1 MNKKNFL
8 KTAFFI
14 ASIIMIP
21 IIGNAQGITQFGTP
35 TNQNTFPKGEY
46 IELNNPQPTDV
57 SSWEKINKTHVVWGS
72 KNIRYEKNKIP
83 TAIKSTKNH
92 KIKAWKGERVNAQL
106 LVFGNKDLNLKVTHK
121 GDLTEEI
128 KTSFVR
134 YVMTDELNKDR
145 QGACGHR
152 PDITIFDS
160 SLVADVLDC
169 ISKEM
174 PYQKHTVQPVWI
186 QVQIPQNIKAGNYE
200 ITISVQDNDVTIDK
214 LRLNIEVINRTL
226 PSPEHWAFHLDLWQN
241 PFAEARYFQVDLWS
255 KAHLD
260 AMRPTMEMLAK
271 AGQKVIT
278 ASIMHKP
285 WGGQTEDYFES
296 MVTWRK
302 NIDGSW
308 HFDFDVFDCW
318 VEFMMS
324 CGINRQ
330 INCYSMI
337 PWSLSFQYFDQA
349 SNKLKTI
356 EATPSDSVYV
366 DVWTEMLKQ
375 FANHLKKKGWFDI
388 TTIAMD
394 ERPKEQMLSVFN
406 IIRNA
411 DKDFKISLAGE
422 WHEEL
427 EAELHDYCIAYKQDF
442 PDSILQRRKER
453 HQISTFYTCCTEPY
467 PNTFTFS
474 QPAEAEFLGWYT
486 ALTGLDGYLRWAY
499 NSYTLEPLLDSR
511 FRSFAAGDCYMVYP
525 EGRSSIRF
533 EKLTEGIQNFEKIN
547 ILRNEFK
554 NKNQAK
560 KMANLQT
567 ILASFSRENLDEK
580 LITNIVEKANNELSK
595 LQ

>member
-1 MNKKNFL
+1 MSKKFFF
-8 KTAFFI
+8 KTVL
-14 ASIIMIP
+14 SIVSIVIVP

-35 TNQNTFPKGEY
+35 TNQNAFPKGEY

-57 SSWEKINKTHVVWGS
+57 NSWKKINKTHVVWGS
-72 KNIRYEKNKIP
+72 KNIRYDKNRIP
-83 TAIKSTKNH
+83 TAIKSSKNH
-92 KIKAWKGERVNAQL
+92 KITAWKGERVNTQL

-169 ISKEM
+169 ISKEL
-174 PYQKHTVQPVWI
+174 PYRKNTVQPIWV
-186 QVQIPQNIKAGNYE
+186 QVQIPQNIKAGVYE
-200 ITISVQDNDVTIDK
+200 VTLVVQDSNVAIDK
-214 LRLNIEVINRTL
+214 LRLEIEVINRTL
-226 PSPEHWAFHLDLWQN
+226 PQPADWAFHLDLWQN

-260 AMRPTMEMLAK
+260 AMRPTMELLAK
-271 AGQKVIT
+271 SGQKVIT

-349 SNKLKTI
+349 SNKLKNI

-375 FANHLKKKGWFDI
+375 FAAHLKEKGWFDI

-411 DKDFKISLAGE
+411 DKEFKISLAGD
-422 WHEEL
+422 WHKEL
-427 EAELHDYCIAYKQDF
+427 ESELYDYCIAYKQDF
-442 PDSILQRRKER
+442 PDSVLQQRKQK

-486 ALTGLDGYLRWAY
+486 AYAGLDGYLRWAY

-533 EKLTEGIQNFEKIN
+533 EKLTEGIQNFEKIR

-554 NKNQAK
+554 SKNQAK
-560 KMANLQT
+560 KTAKLQSV
-567 ILASFSRENLDEK
+567 LATFSRENLNEK
-580 LITNIVEKANNELSK
+580 QITDIVEKANNELSK

>member
-1 MNKKNFL
+1 MSKKFFF
-8 KTAFFI
+8 KTI
-14 ASIIMIP
+14 LSIVSIVIVP

-35 TNQNTFPKGEY
+35 TNQNAFPKGEY

-57 SSWEKINKTHVVWGS
+57 NSWKKINKTHVVWGS
-72 KNIRYEKNKIP
+72 KNIRYDKNRIP
-83 TAIKSTKNH
+83 TAIKSSKNH
-92 KIKAWKGERVNAQL
+92 KITAWKGERVNAQL

-169 ISKEM
+169 ISKEL
-174 PYQKHTVQPVWI
+174 PYRKNTVQPIWV
-186 QVQIPQNIKAGNYE
+186 QVQIPQNIKAGVYE
-200 ITISVQDNDVTIDK
+200 VTLVVQDSNVAIDK
-214 LRLNIEVINRTL
+214 LRLEIEVINRTL
-226 PSPEHWAFHLDLWQN
+226 PQPADWAFHLDLWQN

-260 AMRPTMEMLAK
+260 AMRPTMELLAK
-271 AGQKVIT
+271 SGQKVIT

-375 FANHLKKKGWFDI
+375 FAAHLKEKGWFDI

-411 DKDFKISLAGE
+411 DKDFKISLAGD
-422 WHEEL
+422 WHKEL
-427 EAELHDYCIAYKQDF
+427 ESELYDYCIAYKQDF
-442 PDSILQRRKER
+442 PYSVLQQRKQK

-486 ALTGLDGYLRWAY
+486 AYAGLDGYLRWAY

-533 EKLTEGIQNFEKIN
+533 EKLTEGIQNFEKIR

-554 NKNQAK
+554 SKNQAK
-560 KMANLQT
+560 KTAKLQSV
-567 ILASFSRENLDEK
+567 LATFSRENLNEK
-580 LITNIVEKANNELSK
+580 QITDIVEKANNELSK

>member
-1 MNKKNFL
+1 MSKKFFF
-8 KTAFFI
+8 KTI
-14 ASIIMIP
+14 LSIVSIVIVP
-21 IIGNAQGITQFGTP
+21 IIGNSQGITQFGTP
-35 TNQNTFPKGEY
+35 TNQNAFPKGEY

-57 SSWEKINKTHVVWGS
+57 NSWKKINKTHVVWGS
-72 KNIRYEKNKIP
+72 KNIRYDKNRIP
-83 TAIKSTKNH
+83 TAIKSSKNH
-92 KIKAWKGERVNAQL
+92 KITAWKGERVNAQL

-169 ISKEM
+169 ISKEL
-174 PYQKHTVQPVWI
+174 PYRKNTVQPIWV
-186 QVQIPQNIKAGNYE
+186 QVQIPQNIKAGVYE
-200 ITISVQDNDVTIDK
+200 VTLVVQDSNVAIDK
-214 LRLNIEVINRTL
+214 LRLEIEVINRTL
-226 PSPEHWAFHLDLWQN
+226 PQPADWAFHLDLWQN

-260 AMRPTMEMLAK
+260 AMRPTMELLAK
-271 AGQKVIT
+271 SGQKVIT

-375 FANHLKKKGWFDI
+375 FAAHLKEKGWFDI

-411 DKDFKISLAGE
+411 DKEFKISLAGD
-422 WHEEL
+422 WHKEL
-427 EAELHDYCIAYKQDF
+427 ESELYDYCIAYKQDF
-442 PDSILQRRKER
+442 PDSVLQQRKQK

-486 ALTGLDGYLRWAY
+486 AYAGLDGYLRWAY

-533 EKLTEGIQNFEKIN
+533 EKLTEGIQNFEKIR

-554 NKNQAK
+554 SKNQAK
-560 KMANLQT
+560 KTAKLQSV
-567 ILASFSRENLDEK
+567 LATFSRENLNEK
-580 LITNIVEKANNELSK
+580 QITDIIEKANNELSK